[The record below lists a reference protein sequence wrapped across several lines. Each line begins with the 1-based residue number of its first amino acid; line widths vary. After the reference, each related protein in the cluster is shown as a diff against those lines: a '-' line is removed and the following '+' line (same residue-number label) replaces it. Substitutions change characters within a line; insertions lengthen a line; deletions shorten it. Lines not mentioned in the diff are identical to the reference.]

1 MNAFFFWSEEILFA
15 VIGFD
20 YGNNCN
26 QHISRTYTKM
36 KVWNLDVI
44 WQCWSYLQICVFVS
58 NIGSVHYLE
67 MPASLWGGTVSAPFI
82 PHSFNGGRSHISRT
96 SLSTFNF
103 KFSAFNFQ
111 LSTLN
116 FHPTLFQRGQ
126 QKSHFERAGLF
137 STVRFQMYLHCCF
150 NGGSKSH
157 ISREASK
164 SHHWNSAV
172 SSIRELAVVVQT
184 ELVWRLCCYIW
195 REIYFTNPCAVALSS
210 HVYPFKRG
218 ALKYLLFWIAPSLY
232 I

>member
-1 MNAFFFWSEEILFA
+1 MGII
-15 VIGFD
+15 VISIYRGF
-20 YGNNCN
+20 
-26 QHISRTYTKM
+26 IKKM

-82 PHSFNGGRSHISRT
+82 PHSFNGG
-96 SLSTFNF
+96 
-103 KFSAFNFQ
+103 
-111 LSTLN
+111 
-116 FHPTLFQRGQ
+116 
-126 QKSHFERAGLF
+126 
-137 STVRFQMYLHCCF
+137 
-150 NGGSKSH
+150 SKSH
-157 ISREASK
+157 ISREQDFSPLSIFK
-164 SHHWNSAV
+164 SIFTV
-172 SSIRELAVVVQT
+172 STEAAKVTFRERLQNLTTEILLLAPSVVVQT
-184 ELVWRLCCYIW
+184 ELVWRMCCYIW